1 MITSVYG
8 DEEPLL
14 INRSYEE
21 EMEETISRGY
31 RPWNNST
38 TKATIVNPLEM
49 KAIPC
54 RLVITPT
61 WAITEK
67 NTIKTRQIRVPA
79 G

>member
-31 RPWNNST
+31 RPWNST
-38 TKATIVNPLEM
+38 TKQTIVNLLEM
-49 KAIPC
+49 KAIPA
-54 RLVITPT
+54 V
-61 WAITEK
+61 W
-67 NTIKTRQIRVPA
+67 
-79 G
+79 